1 MEAIIKT
8 VIGSLTTLIIG
19 YLTGALKKA
28 KQKNKDIEANN
39 NLQNEAIMMLLQ
51 NNLTNQFF
59 VHDTVKEIKDYQY
72 RNWLNQ
78 LRVYEALG
86 GDDFVHELAD
96 RMKSFKIVETDILNN
111 HK

>member
-1 MEAIIKT
+1 METIIKT

-28 KQKNKDIEANN
+28 KDIEENN
-39 NLQNEAIMMLLQ
+39 RLQNEAIMMLLQ

-59 VHDTVKEIKDYQY
+59 VYDATKEIKDYQY

-78 LRVYEALG
+78 LRVYESLG

-96 RMKSFKIVETDILNN
+96 RMKSFEIVETDILDN